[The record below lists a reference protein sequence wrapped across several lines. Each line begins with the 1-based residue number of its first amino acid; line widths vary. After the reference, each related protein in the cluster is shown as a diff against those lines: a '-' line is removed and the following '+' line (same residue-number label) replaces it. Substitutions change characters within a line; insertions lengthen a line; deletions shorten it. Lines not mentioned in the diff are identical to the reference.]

1 MLTRITRAMAIVVA
15 LAGCMLAPR
24 AQGAATEA
32 QQLHAQAVLSFQH
45 GRYAEAYGRFMALA
59 DAGHAPAAEV
69 ALFMYARVSPRTV
82 LPAESVRPTTNGL
95 AEEFWPGATSMP
107 MTIRFAGRV
116 NRVLSTLNS
125 TVFT

>member
-69 ALFMYARVSPRTV
+69 ALFMYANGRTLFGSQWDVSPDQ
-82 LPAESVRPTTNGL
+82 L
-95 AEEFWPGATSMP
+95 AEWA
-107 MTIRFAGRV
+107 RLVGRPV
-116 NRVLSTLNS
+116 PQMVAEVASHPLGKPA
-125 TVFT
+125 VHVH